1 MTTILTHRATS
12 SLDSERTTISLKNVP
27 TLIPAILREKVAHSS
42 ISLSCYYAGC
52 GSADSWPL
60 YLN

>member
-1 MTTILTHRATS
+1 MKIKA
-12 SLDSERTTISLKNVP
+12 
-27 TLIPAILREKVAHSS
+27 LIPAILKRKVVHSN

-60 YLN
+60 HVD